1 MKTQNNNIAEFLK
14 SIFNVAFSETNQ
26 FNRVSF
32 RMWVANNVEAGTLA
46 LPAGVDECDV
56 YEAADRY

>member
-1 MKTQNNNIAEFLK
+1 MKNQNTITEILKANYNIAF
-14 SIFNVAFSETNQ
+14 AETNQ

-32 RMWVANNVEAGTLA
+32 RAWLFNNVESGILA
-46 LPAGVDECDV
+46 LPATIDEYDV